1 MWNTRGGP
9 NDDEG
14 RQSSQKV
21 GKRRVFICKGCQ
33 EFTTENL
40 RAVRAHFGRSKECKK
55 LYNEQTDDSGRFY
68 STVEVRVGPQDHQA
82 GGQSMRPGLV
92 QRISH
97 QSTYISG
104 QTRTDIPA
112 AVDEMELEGI
122 PSFEKY
128 LKNYFL
134 S

>member
-1 MWNTRGGP
+1 M
-9 NDDEG
+9 
-14 RQSSQKV
+14 Q
-21 GKRRVFICKGCQ
+21 RVSRIYYR
-33 EFTTENL
+33 EFKSCP
-40 RAVRAHFGRSKECKK
+40 AHFGRSKECKK

-97 QSTYISG
+97 QSAYISD
-104 QTRTDIPA
+104 QMRADLPA

-122 PSFEKY
+122 PYCEKY
-128 LKNYFL
+128 LKSYFL
-134 S
+134 SRRHHDIMILVMMTS